1 MARAP
6 DPRIDEAKAMYLK
19 GVKLVEIAHR
29 LDLPEGITARRE
41 YEMLVEIHA

>member
-19 GVKLVEIAHR
+19 GVKLVEIA
-29 LDLPEGITARRE
+29 PAGSAGGNGPP
-41 YEMLVEIHA
+41 VEIHA